1 MIQATN
7 AAADSE
13 ISSSLEDYL
22 ETIYLLV
29 QEQGFARVKDVAR
42 ARDVKAASAF
52 LKVTGA
58 APHDDS

>member
-1 MIQATN
+1 MTQAPT
-7 AAADSE
+7 AVHDSE

-42 ARDVKAASAF
+42 AV
-52 LKVTGA
+52 
-58 APHDDS
+58 